1 MDWGKQMVAQA
12 SQIIFQLVEIEKNVG
27 KLYRIF
33 GTIHKVDSLFW
44 NQLAVEEDRHATLLS
59 THMEYIADSPALHQ
73 HILATPVETLYR
85 INSKIEEVLA
95 MCDKQS
101 PTRID
106 CFTMALQIEQSA
118 GEVHLQ
124 NVHES
129 PDDNIAVQVLQALS
143 SADIAHADRIK
154 SYMEYRLQ
162 PDLNKLSKN

>member
-1 MDWGKQMVAQA
+1 MVAQA

-44 NQLAVEEDRHATLLS
+44 NQLAVEEDRHALLLS
-59 THMEYIADSPALHQ
+59 THAEYITESPALHR
-73 HILATPVETLYR
+73 HILATSVETLYR
-85 INSKIEEVLA
+85 INSKIEGILQL
-95 MCDKQS
+95 CGKQS

-106 CFTMALQIEQSA
+106 CFTIALQIEQSA

-129 PDDNIAVQVLQALS
+129 PDDNIAVQVLQSLS
-143 SADIAHADRIK
+143 SADSDHADRIK
-154 SYMEYRLQ
+154 RYMEYRLR
-162 PDLNKLSKN
+162 PDLDSLPAH